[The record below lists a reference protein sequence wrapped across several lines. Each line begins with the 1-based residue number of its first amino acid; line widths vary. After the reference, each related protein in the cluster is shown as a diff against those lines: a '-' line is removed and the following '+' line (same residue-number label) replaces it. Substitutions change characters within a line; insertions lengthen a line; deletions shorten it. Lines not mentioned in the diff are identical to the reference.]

1 MPTPTYAT
9 DETGDERVDDGSSP
23 VTTAGPR
30 GEDLHVRNFDV
41 ERRYTLR
48 IEVRDDE
55 TVLEREYRLGPG
67 ERRSET
73 DRLAPGTYTV
83 VASLDGDRRRVA
95 RCTIDDR
102 PSNAALIE
110 VGNGTVSVT
119 DGLYR

>member
-1 MPTPTYAT
+1 MPIPTYAT
-9 DETGDERVDDGSSP
+9 DETGEERVDDGNSP

-48 IEVRDDE
+48 IEVRDDG
-55 TVLEREYRLGPG
+55 TILERVPPWT

-73 DRLAPGTYTV
+73 DRLSPGTYTV
-83 VASLDGDRRRVA
+83 VASLDGGHRRVA

-102 PSNAALIE
+102 PSNAVLIE
-110 VGNGTVSVT
+110 VGSGTVSVT

>member
-1 MPTPTYAT
+1 MPTPTYAA
-9 DETGDERVDDGSSP
+9 DEAGRERIDNESSP
-23 VTTAGPR
+23 VAAADPR
-30 GEDLHVRNFDV
+30 HEDLHVRNFDI

-48 IEVRDDE
+48 IEVRNDE
-55 TVLEREYRLGPG
+55 TVLQREYRLGPG

-73 DRLAPGTYTV
+73 DRLPPGTYTV
-83 VASLDGDRRRVA
+83 VASLDGGRRRVA